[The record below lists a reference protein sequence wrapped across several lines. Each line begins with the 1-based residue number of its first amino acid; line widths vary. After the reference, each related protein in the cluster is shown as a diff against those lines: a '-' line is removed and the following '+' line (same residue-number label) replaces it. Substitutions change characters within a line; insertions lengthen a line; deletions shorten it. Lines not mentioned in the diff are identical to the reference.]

1 MDELELFA
9 SSRPEVATLSE
20 EERELIRSQVLRAL
34 PGESGSQR
42 GGPLDAGTAAGSSFG
57 RRAARP
63 GRPRHR
69 VLLATAAV
77 LVLAASIGAVI
88 ATRPHS
94 RSTDVADVAGV
105 GLADRPV
112 EPGIHDGSS
121 SRARVD
127 GGFANG
133 NAIAASNSAYC
144 GFTIDQLRTAPWAI
158 DGEVMSVTADGPMFW
173 GSPQSLRVRIR
184 VGTWLR
190 GEGSEPEILIAD
202 AGELGLSGGV
212 VRTGA
217 RVLAAG
223 EMGPD
228 GSKRAWACGFVIPW
242 TSEDDAVWAGVFR

>member
-20 EERELIRSQVLRAL
+20 EERALIRSQVLRAL

-42 GGPLDAGTAAGSSFG
+42 GEPLDAATAAGSPWG
-57 RRAARP
+57 RTAARP

-69 VLLATAAV
+69 LLLAAAVV

-88 ATRPHS
+88 ATRSHS

-105 GLADRPV
+105 GLDDRPV
-112 EPGIHDGSS
+112 APGIQDGSS
-121 SRARVD
+121 SPVRID

-133 NAIAASNSAYC
+133 GAAQTSNSAYC

-158 DGEVMSVTADGPMFW
+158 DGEVMSVTADGPGFW

-190 GEGSEPEILIAD
+190 GEGSEPEILITD
-202 AGELGLSGGV
+202 AGELGLSGGA
-212 VRTGA
+212 VRTGT

-242 TSEDDAVWAGVFR
+242 SPEDDAVWVGAFR